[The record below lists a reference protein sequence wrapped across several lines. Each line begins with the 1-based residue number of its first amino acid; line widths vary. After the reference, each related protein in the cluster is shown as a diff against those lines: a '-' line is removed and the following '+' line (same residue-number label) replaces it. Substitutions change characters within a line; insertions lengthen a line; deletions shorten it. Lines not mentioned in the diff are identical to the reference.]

1 MTSCCCWWC
10 CHPFEGDALNLPYKY
25 NDRTKRFTT
34 MGYFCSW
41 GCMKA
46 FNLDTHGIN
55 KGGII
60 AANISLM
67 RKQMCKTL
75 TSIKPAP
82 SKYTLVM
89 FGGTYSIDEFRKI
102 SESNRCPI
110 VNMPDKPHNFID
122 VQILDNKCYKNM
134 VQQELTDKQLDLKM
148 DKISNAKTVAE
159 PLKLKR
165 ARPLKRNGTNLEN
178 LIGITRN

>member
-1 MTSCCCWWC
+1 
-10 CHPFEGDALNLPYKY
+10 
-25 NDRTKRFTT
+25 
-34 MGYFCSW
+34 
-41 GCMKA
+41 MKA

-122 VQILDNKCYKNM
+122 VQVLDNKCYKNM

>member
-1 MTSCCCWWC
+1 
-10 CHPFEGDALNLPYKY
+10 
-25 NDRTKRFTT
+25 

-67 RKQMCKTL
+67 RKHMCKKL

-82 SKYTLVM
+82 SKYTLRM
-89 FGGTYSIDEFRKI
+89 FGGKYSIEEFRKF
-102 SESNRCPI
+102 SESNNYPI
-110 VNMPDKPHNFID
+110 IIMPDKPHNFID
-122 VQILDNKCYKNM
+122 VQVLDNKCYKNTTPH
-134 VQQELTDKQLDLKM
+134 ELTHEQLGMKM
-148 DKISNAKTVAE
+148 DKISNAKTATE

-165 ARPLKRNGTNLEN
+165 TRPLKRNDTNLEN
-178 LIGITRN
+178 LIGITRS